1 MNSLE
6 SDMHKVDQE
15 TPLATERE
23 IAHAILIRI
32 AVANGNSAKAA
43 DALAKILYPYG
54 IATQDIWDG
63 LREPRRDDEPD
74 GMRLA
79 KGDGL

>member
-6 SDMHKVDQE
+6 SDMHSQDQE
-15 TPLATERE
+15 TPLATESE
-23 IAHAILIRI
+23 ISHAILIRL
-32 AVANGNSAKAA
+32 ALSNGDASTMA

-63 LREPRRDDEPD
+63 LRMPSEDNEPD

-79 KGDGL
+79 KGEA

>member
-1 MNSLE
+1 MSLDL
-6 SDMHKVDQE
+6 SMHSQDQE

-23 IAHAILIRI
+23 IAHAILIRL
-32 AVANGNSAKAA
+32 ALSNGDASTMA

-54 IATQDIWDG
+54 ITTQDIWDG
-63 LREPRRDDEPD
+63 LRMPSTDDEPD

-79 KGDGL
+79 KGEL

>member
-1 MNSLE
+1 MISLD
-6 SDMHKVDQE
+6 SDMHSQDQE

-23 IAHAILIRI
+23 ISHAILIRI
-32 AVANGNSAKAA
+32 AVANGDAAKAA

-63 LREPRRDDEPD
+63 LRMPGTDAEPD

-79 KGDGL
+79 KERGL